1 MILFRGNGL
10 FQSAVSVSPGFSNP
24 LYGHFIRNVR
34 LSQSFPVLL
43 VLMAYGADGV
53 WQRYARTGT
62 PMKAAMAA
70 ASFAASTDPL
80 ESAALIRE

>member
-1 MILFRGNGL
+1 MILLRGSRL
-10 FQSAVSVSPGFSNP
+10 FLSAASVFPVFSNP

-34 LSQSFPVLL
+34 LSSFPVLL
-43 VLMAYGADGV
+43 VLMAYGAGGV

>member
-1 MILFRGNGL
+1 MDYSSPQCPSLQAFPILFTGTL
-10 FQSAVSVSPGFSNP
+10 SAMSV
-24 LYGHFIRNVR
+24 
-34 LSQSFPVLL
+34 FPVLL
-43 VLMAYGADGV
+43 VLMAYGAGGV